1 MHLAS
6 CCCLVVLLL
15 PSVLSFSVQLLASKR
30 LCGWKRHRERGEA
43 AGAMAS
49 VSSSAAT
56 ETDSKKSVKDL
67 TLVFCRRI
75 RRSSDTGSEGGGGGG
90 GGSSGDSDDDAKEI
104 LLGMKKR
111 GFGEGKWNGFG
122 GKVES
127 GESVDEAAKRE
138 LMEEAGVTARELS
151 LRGRLV
157 FHVPSYPAVM

>member
-1 MHLAS
+1 
-6 CCCLVVLLL
+6 
-15 PSVLSFSVQLLASKR
+15 
-30 LCGWKRHRERGEA
+30 
-43 AGAMAS
+43 MAS

-151 LRGRLV
+151 LRGRLI